1 MKKMTVEYNS
11 EIPMSMEDGN
21 EMTMTHGNMEGELYK
36 RINCKQMSNN
46 IPYIRHYIVYPE
58 FIFL

>member
-1 MKKMTVEYNS
+1 MNKMTVEYNS

-36 RINCKQMSNN
+36 RIKCKQMSKYQ
-46 IPYIRHYIVYPE
+46 IYDDT
-58 FIFL
+58 